1 MKEKTPHCPN
11 CKTNSY
17 VVLDKKSTQVS
28 TAIGGMAGAGSGYAG
43 AIAKTTGEAAKAM
56 STNPGTLAVTLAGLV
71 LALLMGFLT
80 GAATGSAVGEHID
93 SKMRITFRCNQCGK
107 KFKG

>member
-1 MKEKTPHCPN
+1 MKEKTPHCPH
-11 CKTNSY
+11 CKTAAY
-17 VVLDKKSTQVS
+17 VVLDKRSTQVS

-43 AIAKTTGEAAKAM
+43 ALAKTAGEASKAM
-56 STNPGTLAVTLAGLV
+56 PTNPGTMAVTLAGLI

-93 SKMRITFRCNQCGK
+93 SKMRIQFRCNNCGR
-107 KFKG
+107 KFRG

>member
-1 MKEKTPHCPN
+1 MKGKIPHCPN
-11 CKTNSY
+11 CKTNSF
-17 VVLDKKSTQVS
+17 VVLDKRSTQVS

-43 AIAKTTGEAAKAM
+43 ALAKTAGEASKVIP
-56 STNPGTLAVTLAGLV
+56 TNPGALAVTLAGLI